1 MRAGKK
7 AVSCIPCAKRKVRCD
22 VGQPCSNCKR
32 RKNDVCT
39 YPVSVQRV
47 TASESN
53 SEDSMQR
60 IERLE
65 EYIRSLGG
73 DPHLTDQVYRAGY
86 DETRERDMRNSST
99 EATSS
104 RVTTSRSRTDSN
116 SPFPK
121 RTETSI
127 GMPAGLVEHEEEV
140 KCIETYA
147 TGSEPITPNLLT
159 SAMQTNVVQ
168 LGRRQND

>member
-32 RKNDVCT
+32 RKLDVCT

-47 TASESN
+47 TSSESN
-53 SEDSMQR
+53 SEDSTQR

-73 DPHLTDQVYRAGY
+73 DPHLADQLYQDGY
-86 DETRERDMRNSST
+86 DDTRETDTRRSLSKAT
-99 EATSS
+99 SLGVATSS
-104 RVTTSRSRTDSN
+104 TDYNTSS
-116 SPFPK
+116 PK
-121 RTETSI
+121 RTEASI
-127 GMPAGLVEHEEEV
+127 GMPAGLVEHDEEV

-147 TGSEPITPNLLT
+147 KDLDTDLFE
-159 SAMQTNVVQ
+159 
-168 LGRRQND
+168 GRC